1 LAYCVIA
8 DVKTILDIAA
18 AVVTY
23 DTELTACIV
32 SADALVDSLLD
43 PHDLSVPASVPQ
55 NIEDASAH
63 YAAWLFRR
71 RRDPKG
77 AAAFKLEAE
86 VFLQAYIDST
96 SELAFKVVNDQ

>member
-1 LAYCVIA
+1 LAYCAVA
-8 DVKTILDIAA
+8 DVKAVLDIAA
-18 AVVTY
+18 AEVTY
-23 DTELTACIV
+23 DAELTACTV
-32 SADALVDSLLD
+32 SADALIDSLLE

-77 AAAFKLEAE
+77 AAAFKLEAD
-86 VFLQAYIDST
+86 VFLQAYIDSM
-96 SELAFKVVNDQ
+96 SESAFKVVNDQ

>member
-1 LAYCVIA
+1 MAYCAIS
-8 DVKTILDIAA
+8 DVKAVLDITA

-23 DTELTACIV
+23 DSELTACVV
-32 SADALVDSLLD
+32 SADAIVDSLLE
-43 PHDLSVPASVPQ
+43 PHNLSVPASVPQ

-86 VFLQAYIDST
+86 VFLQAYIDSA
-96 SELAFKVVNDQ
+96 SELAFKVVSDQ